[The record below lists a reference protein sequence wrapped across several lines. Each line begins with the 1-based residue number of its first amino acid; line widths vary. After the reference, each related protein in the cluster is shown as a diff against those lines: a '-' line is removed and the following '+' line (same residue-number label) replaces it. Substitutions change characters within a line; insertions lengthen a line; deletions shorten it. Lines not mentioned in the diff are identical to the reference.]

1 VNNAPVR
8 TVSDA
13 KRDFYTHHA
22 RPINSIYR
30 RVVDELLV
38 EMHLLSVN
46 IDFAY
51 DPIYALGV
59 VTTFD
64 RFMKGYRP
72 EGDQP
77 SIFNALVRSVGSSPE
92 QYRQDAEALKAS
104 INGMSLD
111 DFKAIFDNLEGAEQA
126 EGIKGQMARIASRD
140 KFKYSRPFGIGLY
153 TLVEMVAP
161 EETLNDKDAVEEL
174 FKSLSDKLHISS
186 DKLQKDL
193 ELYRSN
199 MEKMAQAQE
208 VMKDILAAE
217 RKKRE
222 EREQAAQAPADTDA
236 KPEEE
241 GTEPV
246 AASPSE
252 LSENGGE
259 APNQ

>member
-13 KRDFYTHHA
+13 KRDFYTHHT

-46 IDFAY
+46 VDFAY

-64 RFMKGYRP
+64 RFMESYLP
-72 EGDQP
+72 EGDKA
-77 SIFNALVRSVGSSPE
+77 SIFDAICRSVGGSPE
-92 QYRQDAEALKAS
+92 QYRQDAEVVKAS
-104 INGMSLD
+104 VAGMTLD
-111 DFKAIFDNLEGAEQA
+111 DFKAQFDNLAESTQA
-126 EGIKGQMARIASRD
+126 EGLKGQLANVAARD
-140 KFKYSRPFGIGLY
+140 NFKYNRPFGIGLY
-153 TLVEMVAP
+153 TLVESVAGADA
-161 EETLNDKDAVEEL
+161 LKDKDTVEALLKTWSERL
-174 FKSLSDKLHISS
+174 GISA

-199 MEKMAQAQE
+199 IDKMVQAQA
-208 VMKDILAAE
+208 VMEDILAAE

-222 EREQAAQAPADTDA
+222 DREKAAQAPQSSDSKED
-236 KPEEE
+236 
-241 GTEPV
+241 GDVTESV
-246 AASPSE
+246 AAAP
-252 LSENGGE
+252 GE
-259 APNQ
+259 TPEKSGDQPQ

>member
-1 VNNAPVR
+1 MNNAPVR

-13 KRDFYTHHA
+13 KRDFYTHHT

-46 IDFAY
+46 ADFNY

-64 RFMKGYRP
+64 RFMESYQP
-72 EGDQP
+72 ESDKA
-77 SIFNALVRSVGSSPE
+77 SIFNGIVRSVGGSPE
-92 QYRQDAEALKAS
+92 QYRHDAQSLKAAVE
-104 INGMSLD
+104 GVSLA
-111 DFKAIFDNLEGAEQA
+111 DFKGWFDHLEGAEQS
-126 EGIKGQMARIASRD
+126 EGAKGHLANVAARE

-153 TLVEMVAP
+153 TLVETVASD
-161 EETLNDKDAVEEL
+161 ETLKDRDMVESL
-174 FKSLSDKLHISS
+174 FTSFSEKLHISP

-199 MEKMAQAQE
+199 LEKMVQAQE
-208 VMKDILAAE
+208 VMQDILAAE

-222 EREQAAQAPADTDA
+222 EREKAAQDPQA
-236 KPEEE
+236 EEPKE
-241 GTEPV
+241 GEEATEPV
-246 AASPSE
+246 VASSSE
-252 LSENGGE
+252 SSENGSD
-259 APNQ
+259 PTQQ

>member
-13 KRDFYTHHA
+13 KRDFYTHHT

-46 IDFAY
+46 SDFEY

-64 RFMKGYRP
+64 RFMESYKP
-72 EGDQP
+72 EGDKE
-77 SIFNALVRSVGSSPE
+77 SIFNAIVRSIGGTPE
-92 QYRQDAEALKAS
+92 QYRQDAEALKATVT
-104 INGMSLD
+104 GLSLD
-111 DFKAIFDNLEGAEQA
+111 DFKGLFADLEGATQT
-126 EGIKGQMARIASRD
+126 EGMKGQFASIAARD

-153 TLVEMVAP
+153 SLVEAVAP
-161 EETLNDKDAVEEL
+161 EDTLKDKDAVEAL
-174 FKSLSDKLHISS
+174 FKSFSEKLHISP

-199 MEKMAQAQE
+199 IEKMTQAQE
-208 VMKDILAAE
+208 LMQDILAAE

-222 EREQAAQAPADTDA
+222 EREKAAQEPVDTAKAEDADDS
-236 KPEEE
+236 
-241 GTEPV
+241 EPV

-252 LSENGGE
+252 TSENGGDQ
-259 APNQ
+259 PQ

>member
-13 KRDFYTHHA
+13 KRDFYTHHT

-46 IDFAY
+46 ADFAY

-64 RFMKGYRP
+64 RFMEGYKP
-72 EGDQP
+72 EGDKG
-77 SIFNALVRSVGSSPE
+77 SIFNAICRSVGGSPE
-92 QYRQDAEALKAS
+92 QYRQDAESVKVS
-104 INGMSLD
+104 VSGMSLD
-111 DFKAIFDNLEGAEQA
+111 DFKAQFDNLEGAEQA
-126 EGIKGQMARIASRD
+126 DGLKGQLAQVAARD

-153 TLVEMVAP
+153 TLVETVAV
-161 EETLNDKDAVEEL
+161 EDTLKDKDTVEAL
-174 FKSLSDKLHISS
+174 FKSFSEKLHISPE
-186 DKLQKDL
+186 KLQKDL

-208 VMKDILAAE
+208 VMQDILAAE

-222 EREQAAQAPADTDA
+222 EREKAAQAPSADESQDG
-236 KPEEE
+236 EEA
-241 GTEPV
+241 TEPV
-246 AASPSE
+246 AASSGD
-252 LSENGGE
+252 STENGGDQ
-259 APNQ
+259 PQ

>member
-1 VNNAPVR
+1 MNNAPVR

-13 KRDFYTHHA
+13 KRDFYAHHT

-46 IDFAY
+46 QDFAY

-64 RFMKGYRP
+64 RFMEGYKP
-72 EGDQP
+72 EGDKE
-77 SIFNALVRSVGSSPE
+77 SVFNAIVKAVGSSPE
-92 QYRQDAEALKAS
+92 QYRQDAKALKTS
-104 INGMSLD
+104 VEGMSLD
-111 DFKAIFDNLEGAEQA
+111 DFKALFDTLEGGESA
-126 EGIKGQMARIASRD
+126 EGLKGQLAQIQSRE

-153 TLVEMVAP
+153 TLVEAIAA
-161 EETLNDKDAVEEL
+161 EETLKDSDTVESL
-174 FKSLSDKLHISS
+174 FQTLSEKLTISA

-199 MEKMAQAQE
+199 LEKMTQAQE
-208 VMKDILAAE
+208 VMQDILAAE

-222 EREQAAQAPADTDA
+222 EREKAAQTAPEIEATDA
-236 KPEEE
+236 EAE
-241 GTEPV
+241 TEPV
-246 AASPSE
+246 VASS
-252 LSENGGE
+252 SENAENGSDQ
-259 APNQ
+259 PQ

>member
-1 VNNAPVR
+1 VNNTPVR

-46 IDFAY
+46 ADFAY

-64 RFMKGYRP
+64 RFMKGYKP
-72 EGDQP
+72 EADQD
-77 SIFNALVRSVGSSPE
+77 SIFNALMRSVGSSPE

-104 INGMSLD
+104 MDGMSLD

-126 EGIKGQMARIASRD
+126 EGIKGQLASIAARD

-153 TLVEMVAP
+153 TLVEMLAS
-161 EETLNDKDAVEEL
+161 EETLKDKDKVEEL
-174 FKSLSDKLHISS
+174 FKSFSDTLHISHE
-186 DKLQKDL
+186 KLQKDL

-208 VMKDILAAE
+208 LMQDILAAE

-222 EREQAAQAPADTDA
+222 EREKAAQAPTNADT

-246 AASPSE
+246 AASPTES
-252 LSENGGE
+252 SENGGDNSN
-259 APNQ
+259 P